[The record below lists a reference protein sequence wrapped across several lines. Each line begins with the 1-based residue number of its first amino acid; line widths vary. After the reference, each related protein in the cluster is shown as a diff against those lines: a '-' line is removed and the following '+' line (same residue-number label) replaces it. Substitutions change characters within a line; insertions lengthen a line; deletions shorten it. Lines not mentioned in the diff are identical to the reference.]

1 MIPILYSET
10 EAAYDNLGIGP
21 IEATSCVVSEELN
34 GAYTLKMTVPVTTP
48 HLKDLVVNNQ
58 ILVKPNPYDQ
68 PQPFRIARVSK
79 RLRDAIDIYAPHLCY
94 DLRFIPVGS
103 STVTP
108 TTTNEILTLLN
119 AQTGQNNF
127 VFAAASGVNI
137 GEFGL
142 SFDAPL
148 PAWDVLGGSDNSLTG
163 HRVTADGLEAK
174 PYELYFDRRNVTL
187 YHSSLKP
194 RGANRGFSIDYG
206 VNLTDLTL
214 EIDAADA
221 YTAVESF
228 WRQSGSQRVG
238 GVIQIRDAGNAERI
252 YMNDATKD
260 YSTRPSA
267 ATLNNVSSAFINKNP
282 DAGTTV
288 QTKLGAVPP
297 GARGFDALEVLE
309 LGDKIKVNCALLS
322 AALEAR
328 VVAYSFDSLLERYTS
343 LDVEG
348 RMTGAAT
355 TIARIAKG
363 KKAV

>member
-1 MIPILYSET
+1 MIPILYPET

-21 IEATSCVVSEELN
+21 IEATSCVVTEELN
-34 GAYTLKMTVPVTTP
+34 GAYTLKMTVPVSTP

-58 ILVKPNPYDQ
+58 ILAKPNPYDQ
-68 PQPFRIARVSK
+68 PQPFRIGRVSK

-103 STVTP
+103 SAVSP
-108 TTTNEILTLLN
+108 TTTSEILTLLN

-127 VFAAASGVNI
+127 IFSAAAGVNV
-137 GEFGL
+137 GEIPL

-148 PAWDVLGGSDNSLTG
+148 PAWDVLGGSGNSITG

-174 PYELYFDRRNVTL
+174 PYELYFDRRSVVL
-187 YHSSLKP
+187 YHSTMRP
-194 RGANRGFSIDYG
+194 RGADRGFSIDYG

-238 GVIQIRDAGNAERI
+238 DAVQIRDAGNAERI
-252 YMNDATKD
+252 FMYDATSR
-260 YSTRPSA
+260 YSSRPSVA
-267 ATLNNVSSAFINKNP
+267 SLNNVSSAEIRKNP
-282 DAGTTV
+282 TGGITV

-297 GARGFDALEVLE
+297 GARGFDALEVLQ

-328 VVAYSFDSLLERYTS
+328 VVAYSYDALLERYMS

-348 RMTGAAT
+348 RLTGAAT
-355 TIARIAKG
+355 TIARIARG
-363 KKAV
+363 KKAG